1 MNVELPFL
9 AEGIEGGDVVQLL
22 VREGDH
28 VTEGQSLIEL
38 ETDKAT
44 VPVPTP
50 AAGTVVRLLV
60 QQGDHVTVG
69 QALIELDGADGEVK
83 KASPSS
89 STKSTK
95 PSVQQTPPTA
105 KAGQAEFGQPLD
117 HKEAPPT
124 VPPPEPEQPGAKE
137 MTGALHSP
145 SAGAAIPAPP
155 SVRRLAR
162 ELAVDLSQVKGSEA
176 GGRITADDVKAFV
189 RERTKRGAAQGSG
202 SNIFSTA
209 YGSERREPLPS
220 LRRKI
225 AANMTQAWTTI
236 PHVHQFQEADIT
248 DLMALHKRYAPEFK
262 KKGATLTLSSLFLKA
277 IVYALK
283 LYPQLNATLDLTN
296 GEVIY
301 KDYYNIGVAVDT
313 PAGLIVPVV
322 HQVDQKDLLQISL
335 ELADLAERT
344 RKRTVTLEELRG
356 ATFTLSNMGGI
367 GAGPFL
373 PIINPPQVGILGVGK
388 AKMTPVYRDGQFVPR
403 RVLQLCV
410 AYDHRLVDGAIG
422 ARFTNEIVKVLEDF
436 QGMFLGL

>member
-1 MNVELPFL
+1 MKVELPFL
-9 AEGIEGGDVVQLL
+9 AEGVEGGDVVQIL
-22 VREGDH
+22 VHEGEQ
-28 VTEGQSLIEL
+28 VSIGQSLIEI
-38 ETDKAT
+38 ETEKAT
-44 VPVPTP
+44 VPVPSP
-50 AAGTVVRLLV
+50 AAGTVTRLFVR
-60 QQGDHVTVG
+60 QSDHVTVG
-69 QALIELDGADGEVK
+69 QALIELDGSAGETL
-83 KASPSS
+83 KATPSPPERPANRPVPQ
-89 STKSTK
+89 
-95 PSVQQTPPTA
+95 PSHTVAPKQ
-105 KAGQAEFGQPLD
+105 AGPA
-117 HKEAPPT
+117 A
-124 VPPPEPEQPGAKE
+124 PPPEPAQQALEQNPA
-137 MTGALHSP
+137 AAHPP
-145 SAGAAIPAPP
+145 SADATIPAPP

-162 ELAVDLSQVKGSEA
+162 ELGVHLSHVKGSEA
-176 GGRITADDVKAFV
+176 GGRITAEDVKAFV
-189 RERTKRGAAQGSG
+189 RERTSRSAAPDAGG
-202 SNIFSTA
+202 HLFSTV
-209 YGSERREPLPS
+209 YGAERREPLPS
-220 LRRKI
+220 IRRKI

-236 PHVHQFQEADIT
+236 PHVHQFQDADIT

-262 KKGATLTLSSLFLKA
+262 KKGATLTVTSLFLKA
-277 IVYALK
+277 VVHALK
-283 LYPQLNATLDLTN
+283 LYPQLNATIDLTN

-344 RKRTVTLEELRG
+344 RNREIKLEELRG
-356 ATFTLSNMGGI
+356 ATFTLTNMGGI

-403 RVLQLCV
+403 RVLRLCV